1 MRILVRLV
9 AHRVARCV
17 WRVVFVFVFKQKTA
31 YEMRI
36 SDWSSDVCSSD
47 LTYSAESRRSASGP
61 TLISIMFSIK
71 AHRQGG
77 QSLVSP
83 HDIVSSGLCI
93 GCGGC
98 VAGANRSAT
107 KMRWD
112 RYGPMTPSGPL
123 QWLIRRESS
132 RKRVGRT
139 RNT

>member
-83 HDIVSSGLCI
+83 HDIVSS
-93 GCGGC
+93 
-98 VAGANRSAT
+98 RSEE
-107 KMRWD
+107 R
-112 RYGPMTPSGPL
+112 
-123 QWLIRRESS
+123 
-132 RKRVGRT
+132 RVGKECVSTCRS
-139 RNT
+139 RWWPSH